1 MERYSS
7 SRFTF
12 KLNFKEI
19 MIIKFIIFFIFIPS
33 IAFSSPLDNLVKES
47 TLKGKIRSY
56 IQSRELN
63 VLKDERFY
71 LLGAQINFET
81 ESVMGL

>member
-1 MERYSS
+1 MERSSS

-19 MIIKFIIFFIFIPS
+19 PIIKFIIFFLFIPS
-33 IAFSSPLDNLVKES
+33 IAFSSPLDSLINQS

-56 IQSRELN
+56 LQSRELD
-63 VLKDERFY
+63 VLKDER
-71 LLGAQINFET
+71 LKGVSKNSRLGCGV
-81 ESVMGL
+81 S